1 MPATPRFTVSSGNVF
16 ADLGVAEPEIALRKA
31 DLARELIAA
40 IESRGMTQQEAGEL
54 LGIGQPKVSA
64 IVRGHLKD
72 FSVNRLMELLTL
84 LNYDILISV
93 APSRDET
100 RTMGRIV
107 VRGEEEPSHARPAPA
122 SKQDRN
128 QASQ

>member
-1 MPATPRFTVSSGNVF
+1 MRSTPHHTVSSGNIF

-40 IESRGMTQQEAGEL
+40 IKNRGITQQEAGEV

-84 LNYDILISV
+84 LNYDIHISV
-93 APSRDET
+93 APSRDDT
-100 RTMGRIV
+100 RAIGRIV
-107 VRGEEEPSHARPAPA
+107 VHGEGKPNQTA
-122 SKQDRN
+122 SIATTST
-128 QASQ
+128 AS